1 MTHCHRPS
9 TTTKLQQAGASDV
22 DIAAFALWL
31 NDDQHNCY
39 QKLISPDVLAKEAGF
54 ANQTSYFL
62 WRGQLSPEAF
72 APDMWRSVFPDA
84 DEKLTETIEVLWVM
98 YFTFMFLNTF
108 RLWCIQMV
116 VILCLLMTDCSFLS
130 INSQKIHEHAVRML
144 TQQPWDFCEGAFI

>member
-9 TTTKLQQAGASDV
+9 TTTKLHEVGASDV

-84 DEKLTETIEVLWVM
+84 DEKLTEMIEVLWVM
-98 YFTFMFLNTF
+98 YFTLMFVEYISTMRYTNGCDSLSSDD
-108 RLWCIQMV
+108 RLLFFV
-116 VILCLLMTDCSFLS
+116 
-130 INSQKIHEHAVRML
+130 N
-144 TQQPWDFCEGAFI
+144 